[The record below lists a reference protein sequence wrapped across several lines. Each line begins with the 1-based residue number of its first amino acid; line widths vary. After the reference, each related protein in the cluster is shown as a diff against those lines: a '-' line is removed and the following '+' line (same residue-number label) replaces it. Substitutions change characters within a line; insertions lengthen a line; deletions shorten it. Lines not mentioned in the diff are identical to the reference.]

1 MTAFPRLVAD
11 APAFRY
17 YANSRL
23 GRDKVRCRERADAMN
38 ADDNTKPGSMRVAL
52 VNSPAY
58 SIGGASR
65 RTVYFPI
72 GLLSIGATLRKHG
85 FAVRIFDIN
94 NIQIDAFEP
103 HLDAVFAPR
112 LAAFKPRVVGIGGL
126 FSGAWPFQ
134 KLIAQCVR
142 RVLPEAV
149 IVLGGI
155 HATMFGPEILDRYPF
170 IDYVVIGEG
179 EETTRTLLERVEAGS
194 GLADVDG
201 LVFRTNGGVQVN
213 PKTKYSDLDLLPAPD
228 YSLINVG
235 EYHFKSEDWW
245 SPRKLPVGQP
255 FPILT
260 SRSCPKRCSFC
271 SMHLVHG
278 PRIRFCDPM
287 LIVDE
292 IERLHDSFGA
302 TYFEVMDDNLT
313 FDRGHVLKLCAEILR
328 RKLRIQ
334 FCTPNGVAVK
344 GLDSEVV
351 GAMVEAGLVR
361 ICLAIESGSLMI
373 RNRAIGKGLSDEDVW
388 AAIEAC
394 VKYPEL
400 FVAGFFVL
408 GMPQETRETLVET
421 VELARA
427 LPLDK
432 AYAFYATPYPGTVLY
447 RWCTERG
454 LIEAGDLLESPG
466 LKCDAD
472 LPHFVPANVSLSDL
486 MQARDAIVSHYR
498 GKREATRIPDNRPF
512 RCVEGKVGMIDR
524 SGDDWT

>member
-1 MTAFPRLVAD
+1 M
-11 APAFRY
+11 
-17 YANSRL
+17 NS
-23 GRDKVRCRERADAMN
+23 DEN
-38 ADDNTKPGSMRVAL
+38 NKPGSMRVAL
-52 VNSPAY
+52 VNAPAY

-85 FAVRIFDIN
+85 RAVRVFDLN
-94 NIQIDAFEP
+94 NMQIDAFEP
-103 HLDAVFAPR
+103 HLNAVFALW
-112 LAAFKPRVVGIGGL
+112 LAEFRPRVVGIGGL

-134 KLIAQCVR
+134 KQIAQCVR
-142 RVLPEAV
+142 RVLPEAA

-155 HATMFGPEILDRYPF
+155 HATMFSREILDRYPF

-179 EETTRTLLERVEAGS
+179 EETMQTLLERLEAGS
-194 GLADVDG
+194 DLADVDG
-201 LVFRTNGGVQVN
+201 LVYRTNGAVQVN
-213 PKTKYSDLDLLPAPD
+213 PKTKYSNLDFLPPPD
-228 YSLINVG
+228 YSLIDVR
-235 EYHFKSEDWW
+235 EYQFQSEDWW

-278 PRIRFCDPM
+278 PRIRFCDPV
-287 LIVDE
+287 LIADE
-292 IERLHDSFGA
+292 IERLHDSFGT

-313 FDRGHVLKLCAEILR
+313 YSREHVLRLCSEILR

-361 ICLAIESGSLMI
+361 ICLAVESGSLTI
-373 RNRAIGKGLSDEDVW
+373 RNRAIGKGLSDQDIW

-394 VKYPEL
+394 VEYPEL

-408 GMPQETRETLVET
+408 GMPQETRESLAET
-421 VELARA
+421 VQLACT

-432 AYAFYATPYPGTVLY
+432 AYAFFATPYPGTVLY
-447 RWCTERG
+447 RWCTEG
-454 LIEAGDLLESPG
+454 ELIEAGDLLESPG
-466 LKCDAD
+466 LKCDAE
-472 LPHFVPANVSLSDL
+472 LPHFVPVNVSLSDL
-486 MQARDAIVSHYR
+486 VQARDAIMSHYR
-498 GKREATRIPDNRPF
+498 SKRAATRVADNRPF
-512 RCVEGKVGMIDR
+512 RYVQERK
-524 SGDDWT
+524 